1 MAARIDA
8 GSLVCMSRRVI
19 KGQGIV
25 LQRVKNI
32 NEFAEFDLSLAWL
45 QLHDK
50 SRPDYHFKPQNNN
63 ANMILWSLRRDL
75 RDAISEKIIE
85 TKPQVEKEL
94 LKEFWSY
101 NSAHSYLKRGEKI
114 LKPKTDFTLVM
125 WTKAPSDYGDKP
137 CKWFVNKKC
146 WHHTKMLKQIT

>member
-1 MAARIDA
+1 MATRIDA

-50 SRPDYHFKPQNNN
+50 SRPDYHFKPTSNKS
-63 ANMILWSLRRDL
+63 NMILWSLRKDL
-75 RDAISEKIIE
+75 KDAINERIMEDKS
-85 TKPQVEKEL
+85 QVDSDL
-94 LKEFWSY
+94 LREFWSY
-101 NSAHSYLKRGEKI
+101 NSAHSY
-114 LKPKTDFTLVM
+114 
-125 WTKAPSDYGDKP
+125 
-137 CKWFVNKKC
+137 
-146 WHHTKMLKQIT
+146 

>member
-1 MAARIDA
+1 MATRIDA

-25 LQRVKNI
+25 LQRIKDI
-32 NEFAEFDLSLAWL
+32 NQIAEFDLSLAWL

-50 SRPDYHFKPQNNN
+50 SRPDYHFKPKGT
-63 ANMILWSLRRDL
+63 NMILWSLRKDL
-75 RDAISEKIIE
+75 TDAINERIIKD
-85 TKPQVEKEL
+85 KPQIDKEL

-114 LKPKTDFTLVM
+114 LKPKIDFTLVM

-137 CKWFVNKKC
+137 CRWFVNKKC